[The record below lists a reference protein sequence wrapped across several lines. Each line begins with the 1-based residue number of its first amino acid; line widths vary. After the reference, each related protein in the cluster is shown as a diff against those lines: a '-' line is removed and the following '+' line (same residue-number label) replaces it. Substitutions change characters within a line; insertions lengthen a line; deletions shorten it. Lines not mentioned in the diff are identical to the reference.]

1 MSAAWPASSDAEL
14 RNIGRVTAMLEA
26 HFPQVH
32 EGGRVS
38 IARLVENRT
47 RLVVSEHPSQLRP
60 GGIVSGPTMFKA
72 ADLAL
77 YVILLGDMGDA
88 ALGATTTNL
97 NISFMRPLP
106 PGEFVAEGRVFKR
119 GRRLAFGDIAI
130 GLSGSAD
137 WAAHATATYAIPS

>member
-1 MSAAWPASSDAEL
+1 MSTSWPASTDAEFQ
-14 RNIGRVTAMLEA
+14 RIATVSAMLEA

-32 EGGRVS
+32 EGGRVT

-47 RLVVSEHPSQLRP
+47 QLVVAQHPSQLRP
-60 GGIVSGPTMFKA
+60 GGIISGPTIFKA

-97 NISFMRPLP
+97 NISFMRPLT
-106 PGEFVAEGRVFKR
+106 PGDFVAEARVFKR
-119 GRRLAFGDIAI
+119 GRRLAFGDISI
-130 GLSGSAD
+130 GPEGGGS